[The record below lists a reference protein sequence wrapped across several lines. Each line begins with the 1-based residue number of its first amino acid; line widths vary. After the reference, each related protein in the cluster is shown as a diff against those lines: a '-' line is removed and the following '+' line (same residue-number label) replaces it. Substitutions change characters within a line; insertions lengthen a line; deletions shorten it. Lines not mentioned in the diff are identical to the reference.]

1 MSRHKDI
8 RIEVL
13 EATLKAVVD
22 ELEEVHHELEETK
35 KRHKRI
41 TRRMANKIVNLKRGK
56 CL

>member
-8 RIEVL
+8 EIDVL
-13 EATLKAVVD
+13 RATLKAVID

-41 TRRMANKIVNLKRGK
+41 TRRMAEKILNLKRRVK
-56 CL
+56 